1 MGDSATRGGLLPAIP
16 VAEARRLRWL
26 LVLSSILLGIGL
38 VTPMLTISQFVFI
51 RNSFSVVSGVYE
63 LLRNGQFLLF
73 LVIAAFSIGLPILK
87 LLVLF
92 RLVSPST
99 DNGPAT
105 QRYLRLMHE
114 YGRWAMLDVLVVAIL
129 VVTVK
134 LGAIA
139 SIEVHYGLYTFGA
152 AVLLIMFVTNRVVKL
167 IDAVYENEQQD

>member
-1 MGDSATRGGLLPAIP
+1 MLLMPLQQIF
-16 VAEARRLRWL
+16 E
-26 LVLSSILLGIGL
+26 
-38 VTPMLTISQFVFI
+38 Q
-51 RNSFSVVSGVYE
+51 
-63 LLRNGQFLLF
+63 
-73 LVIAAFSIGLPILK
+73 LPIF

-92 RLVSPST
+92 RLVSPTT
-99 DNGPAT
+99 DSGPTT

-139 SIEVHYGLYTFGA
+139 SIEVHYGLFTFGA

-167 IDAVYENEQQD
+167 TDISAQDEHKD